1 MMTNFTGSDA
11 IAFSVGLRKLSID
24 ELKKNLGLPSDAI
37 FCGYLV
43 HIEDKDEFLA
53 FIEETDLATKRA
65 FVGNPEDAQRFDEFG
80 DAFKVAR
87 KDKNEIVVGLF
98 DLGKQLYVF
107 PIL

>member
-1 MMTNFTGSDA
+1 MNNFTGSDA
-11 IAFSVGLRKLSID
+11 IALSVGLKKISID
-24 ELKKNLGLPSDAI
+24 ELKKSLDLPSDAL

-43 HIEDKDEFLA
+43 HVEDKDEFLA

-65 FVGNPEDAQRFDEFG
+65 FVRNPEDAQMFDEFG

-87 KDKNEIVVGLF
+87 KEKNEIVVGLF